1 MTADKPLSPSSVNT
15 FLDCSARWHY
25 GRVRKLPD
33 PPSGSLVRGRAVDRL
48 VKHWFRFKAEGL
60 MLDAGQLA
68 ETYDQIW
75 DAECDDAAFGATEDV
90 DALKASG
97 AELAAKY
104 IAEAAPEIE
113 PAVLDL
119 PVAGEIGGVA
129 VRGFIDLIDTQG
141 RIVDLKTCSR
151 KPSGVSPDYALQM
164 ATYTML
170 TPGASGTVRMDAM
183 VATKA
188 PQLVSISYAVSDA
201 DRRMCERIYPHVRA
215 GMQSG
220 YYCPNRGSN
229 LCSRKHCA
237 FADAC
242 VEEFGGYVE

>member
-1 MTADKPLSPSSVNT
+1 MLSPSQVNT
-15 FLDCSARWHY
+15 YLSCSAKWFYKH
-25 GRVRKLPD
+25 VAKLPD

-60 MLDAGQLA
+60 ILDNGALA
-68 ETYDQIW
+68 ETYDEIW
-75 DAECDDAAFGATEDV
+75 DAECDGAAFGATEDV

-119 PVAGEIGGVA
+119 PVAGEIGGVP
-129 VRGFIDLIDTQG
+129 VRGYIDLMDASGTVI
-141 RIVDLKTCSR
+141 DLKTSSR
-151 KPSGVSPDYALQM
+151 KPSGVSADYALQM
-164 ATYTML
+164 ATYAVL

-183 VATKA
+183 IATKS

-201 DRRMCERIYPHVRA
+201 DRRMCERIYPHVQK
-215 GMQSG
+215 GMMSG

-229 LCSRKHCA
+229 LCSRKYCA
-237 FADAC
+237 FADECIA
-242 VEEFGGYVE
+242 EFGGVVS